1 MTIKRNYV
9 VGIIDHNRIDDV
21 NNVIYSYAEA
31 TMESSSHLYFAK
43 QPLTGEMYVRDA
55 TFFKLMAENEDDLNK
70 KVNNLISDLD
80 KVDVG
85 YVLKDEESGE
95 LLSVVEFGG
104 TLFVKFDNLNI
115 IKEGTF
121 KQLDDLKQ
129 LKTDF
134 GYTRG
139 LNPNF
144 RPLEGQSIKDL
155 EINPEIIYLISD
167 SSENLLKLRD
177 YVSQKVLE
185 VNSDFE
191 LDFKHF
197 RKATI

>member
-43 QPLTGEMYVRDA
+43 QPLTGERYVRDA

-80 KVDVG
+80 KVDVD

-134 GYTRG
+134 GYITHNELISHLILFTHPITRG
-139 LNPNF
+139 IRIITTIIIVSHAKF
-144 RPLEGQSIKDL
+144 FSIH
-155 EINPEIIYLISD
+155 S
-167 SSENLLKLRD
+167 LR
-177 YVSQKVLE
+177 
-185 VNSDFE
+185 
-191 LDFKHF
+191 
-197 RKATI
+197 